1 MNNDLDPALDLAE
14 QLHELLRAAPAGIS
28 EFQLIQQLKARHSTH
43 IPNLGLDDKLVLFR
57 THFLVFNAL
66 YLLRDRLWAE
76 GSGHLQI
83 SPLHVQLLPYAGAN
97 AGLAEQ
103 DALGVVLLHAT
114 AQIADKVVR

>member
-57 THFLVFNAL
+57 THFLLFNAL
-66 YLLRDRLWAE
+66 YLLRERLW
-76 GSGHLQI
+76 GR
-83 SPLHVQLLPYAGAN
+83 
-97 AGLAEQ
+97 
-103 DALGVVLLHAT
+103 
-114 AQIADKVVR
+114 K